1 MTILLDKEV
10 LEVKEEAVEK
20 EAEEEMAEVA
30 TDWILKINRLIGVQV
45 KVEEMGE
52 TEQMDVMEQMEPME
66 RVAHIL

>member
-45 KVEEMGE
+45 KAEEMGQ
-52 TEQMDVMEQMEPME
+52 TEKVDAMEQMEAME
-66 RVAHIL
+66 HGAHIQ

>member
-10 LEVKEEAVEK
+10 LEVQEEAVEK
-20 EAEEEMAEVA
+20 EAEEVKEEVA
-30 TDWILKINRLIGVQV
+30 SVWILKINRLIGVQV

>member
-30 TDWILKINRLIGVQV
+30 TD
-45 KVEEMGE
+45 
-52 TEQMDVMEQMEPME
+52 
-66 RVAHIL
+66 